1 MLHEFV
7 AYLKGN
13 PGYDRIIVQIREKYQ
28 SLGHLG
34 GTIRLDKI
42 SNDEREVLRSLFKKN
57 YLQKSASFPVEK
69 FISSFETTRYRGI
82 DFETVL
88 SCYFGEKLSWKK
100 NLRSQYADEKSQY
113 FRQIITVFNDSPA
126 ALWLE
131 DILGNKNNA
140 YALLNLKYNEDPEHL
155 KRLLRQVC
163 NGLNRSVA
171 ESEKVRLALFAS
183 QITKDPHAFDMNRDG
198 GRLLL
203 YALAAYYKLDYPK
216 NADTLFNE
224 AYEFYA
230 AFSRQF
236 YGNAVVEVTDQQR
249 IPEITHFQIKKSD
262 KIGTSIAGAVLLA
275 IPVVGLLGKFAIQ
288 EKTRAYYREGLRHN
302 KALLEDHLQV
312 CVGMLAQELK
322 KINSGLEL
330 EE

>member
-82 DFETVL
+82 DFEAVL

-113 FRQIITVFNDSPA
+113 FFGKSSQSLMIHR
-126 ALWLE
+126 
-131 DILGNKNNA
+131 
-140 YALLNLKYNEDPEHL
+140 
-155 KRLLRQVC
+155 RL
-163 NGLNRSVA
+163 
-171 ESEKVRLALFAS
+171 
-183 QITKDPHAFDMNRDG
+183 
-198 GRLLL
+198 
-203 YALAAYYKLDYPK
+203 
-216 NADTLFNE
+216 
-224 AYEFYA
+224 
-230 AFSRQF
+230 
-236 YGNAVVEVTDQQR
+236 YGW
-249 IPEITHFQIKKSD
+249 
-262 KIGTSIAGAVLLA
+262 KI
-275 IPVVGLLGKFAIQ
+275 F
-288 EKTRAYYREGLRHN
+288 
-302 KALLEDHLQV
+302 
-312 CVGMLAQELK
+312 
-322 KINSGLEL
+322 
-330 EE
+330 